1 MNRIRFIFKYPLK
14 KLKITRTDAYNVE
27 IPIEINEEKDS
38 SWILYKFCPIDYIQK
53 NLLKYKVFSTLKGI
67 TEDKIIF
74 KSFQIC
80 STIHIRG
87 IFITNKN
94 IELNKIPKEISF
106 SSAGI
111 KPDLNMYYIDLA
123 ENKEIKS
130 KSNSI
135 KLSQNNSQNDINI
148 EENNK
153 NQNDS
158 NIIKSI
164 KSTISND
171 NKSSQGN
178 KLYLLDNENSK
189 VNSSIIKNLAY
200 ISKTTKNMNKRAS
213 FSNKKEIC
221 PKIPLYPDPIL
232 SLNYIIGYTSIN
244 CPYLKYNSFG
254 DYELNS
260 KIDKDTRI
268 NQTKKFFYFCSGS
281 NIIKYDPYTKAQKI
295 FTGHSKS
302 ISNFIIGCK
311 GEIIFSGEEGPNPII
326 RIWKVEDYSCINM
339 FTTPL
344 DELKS
349 LSESLSSKYLCVS
362 GKEQIKELIIIFKI
376 ENLNNIN
383 ILCKKNVNYGINCI
397 KFVPY
402 SDDILI
408 SCGYENIKF
417 YRIKNNSIY
426 EKSVVMDKFAK
437 NNNFLCID
445 FNKSI
450 FGDNFTDKGKTFI
463 GSSFGQ
469 IIQISNQAQ
478 ELESIYLVD
487 NSPILN
493 ICINEIF
500 SVTGS
505 EGGLCRVWQ
514 VDFKEFVMEA
524 KHDSGVC
531 SVDISY
537 DSMDVLIGTLNGSIG
552 TLNLNTKNYNTLVRS
567 PNGNIKILFVHPSN
581 NFIFTVE
588 NRGNSDNLKIWDM
601 LIKDEI
607 FEINSEGDLIS
618 CVSADMSKNFITG
631 FNSGIIKIFDFEKNK
646 LIYQSK
652 PFKSSVENIIFV
664 QDFKLFIAMS
674 NLGNLSIHDCSKNFT
689 QIKVINNERQC
700 LYPDISLSIDQHYFA
715 IIGPESKYIL
725 VRNSETFDLKNEIDI
740 NKNKSE
746 LNIAKKICLVYKNLL
761 GAALVDCSIR
771 FYSLAKYEGIFIKE
785 IKDIHIKEINKF
797 ICSKNYNYFITS
809 GEEGLIKVWD
819 MKMLFNNYK
828 SYHQYIGHSNPVNG
842 LVLVDSKGI
851 VLSSSKNNGIY
862 FWNFLGNITN
872 YNDEIIKFLE
882 NLDDPMYVNNLNKNK
897 RTKSLNKFNINYNKE
912 NKKYDVLTEDVRSL
926 HMQKQYFA
934 ENQDNKYI
942 FNVIEQA
949 KLNNNTNNMDNIK
962 VDDFNQGFKVLPKY
976 PIKDEEE
983 KVIINYDYKYEKS
996 KIKDIKDRLLFSTKN
1011 LSIEKEESL
1020 TKENEK
1026 DFLNEKKGLGL
1037 EFCIGLSLNSMN
1049 NIIFNKN
1056 SNWFAFTVNNKIII
1070 ENLKGERKQR
1080 IINSS
1085 KDEISCLIL
1094 SYDEKYILAGIGKK
1108 NRENYANIYIIETD
1122 NFSLIKQINF
1132 HPKGIQYISLSKDN
1146 KYLIS
1151 LGTKEE
1157 NSLCVW
1163 DFNTFNLIDMKT
1175 IKYNYFYSIIEDNEN
1190 KLKFITCSFDT
1201 ISFWELNEENKL
1213 ENIDI
1218 TLAEILV
1225 NIEPKNN
1232 EEFIT
1237 GMNIN
1242 KDNNYIILS
1251 TNKGNI
1257 LILNNH
1263 QKILINKFLICNYP
1277 LTKILFS
1284 ESYFIVGGD
1293 GPILYIWKII
1303 NENEFLNLL
1312 ENQVPNI
1319 INIDKS
1325 INSIFIS
1332 DLDNDCIFSTGN
1344 NDIYYLDL
1352 NENKAIKLSSSHGDV
1367 DINGIYLDNNDT
1379 NIYTIGKEECIRC
1392 WTNNTFDQKYMVV
1405 KKNQKP
1411 NKFIYNYKNNILI
1424 TQYENS
1430 YLTAFNTKNLKSL
1443 GKIYIPNEDI
1453 SEFTFI
1459 FDNNNLILI
1468 TFQINI
1474 YIISIKNYKPL
1485 SMMYCLLDIPKKSKN
1500 FPSDQK
1506 CINIKCSNIGTDKT
1520 YCAFTFSDGTICIYY
1535 MERNQGKIL
1544 YNLTDNFNIILLHS
1558 KYYNDENSQEL
1569 YYNLTN
1575 FRSEYKT
1582 ESIFSKQYDDVIICY
1597 HELLK
1602 AIVVRNFVKKSN
1614 IKIINL
1620 KYYPY
1625 CMSIND
1631 NGKFMAIGTK
1641 AGFISFIDI
1650 EEKDFYNND
1659 NYEPISY
1666 FTHYDKVQY
1675 LSFSNDSKKLISSSK
1690 NEILVSNIDF

>member
-1 MNRIRFIFKYPLK
+1 M
-14 KLKITRTDAYNVE
+14 
-27 IPIEINEEKDS
+27 
-38 SWILYKFCPIDYIQK
+38 
-53 NLLKYKVFSTLKGI
+53 
-67 TEDKIIF
+67 
-74 KSFQIC
+74 
-80 STIHIRG
+80 
-87 IFITNKN
+87 
-94 IELNKIPKEISF
+94 
-106 SSAGI
+106 
-111 KPDLNMYYIDLA
+111 
-123 ENKEIKS
+123 
-130 KSNSI
+130 
-135 KLSQNNSQNDINI
+135 
-148 EENNK
+148 
-153 NQNDS
+153 
-158 NIIKSI
+158 
-164 KSTISND
+164 
-171 NKSSQGN
+171 
-178 KLYLLDNENSK
+178 
-189 VNSSIIKNLAY
+189 
-200 ISKTTKNMNKRAS
+200 
-213 FSNKKEIC
+213 
-221 PKIPLYPDPIL
+221 
-232 SLNYIIGYTSIN
+232 
-244 CPYLKYNSFG
+244 
-254 DYELNS
+254 
-260 KIDKDTRI
+260 
-268 NQTKKFFYFCSGS
+268 
-281 NIIKYDPYTKAQKI
+281 
-295 FTGHSKS
+295 
-302 ISNFIIGCK
+302 
-311 GEIIFSGEEGPNPII
+311 
-326 RIWKVEDYSCINM
+326 
-339 FTTPL
+339 
-344 DELKS
+344 
-349 LSESLSSKYLCVS
+349 
-362 GKEQIKELIIIFKI
+362 
-376 ENLNNIN
+376 NNIN

-463 GSSFGQ
+463 GSSLGQ

-689 QIKVINNERQC
+689 QIKVINNEKQC

-715 IIGPESKYIL
+715 IIGSESKYIL

-797 ICSKNYNYFITS
+797 ICSKNYSYFITS
-809 GEEGLIKVWD
+809 DEEGLIKVLD
-819 MKMLFNNYK
+819 MKALINNYK

-996 KIKDIKDRLLFSTKN
+996 KIKDIKDRLLFSAKN

-1049 NIIFNKN
+1049 NIIFIKN
-1056 SNWFAFTVNNKIII
+1056 SNCFAFIVNNKVIM
-1070 ENLKGERKQR
+1070 ENL
-1080 IINSS
+1080 
-1085 KDEISCLIL
+1085 
-1094 SYDEKYILAGIGKK
+1094 
-1108 NRENYANIYIIETD
+1108 
-1122 NFSLIKQINF
+1122 
-1132 HPKGIQYISLSKDN
+1132 
-1146 KYLIS
+1146 
-1151 LGTKEE
+1151 
-1157 NSLCVW
+1157 
-1163 DFNTFNLIDMKT
+1163 
-1175 IKYNYFYSIIEDNEN
+1175 
-1190 KLKFITCSFDT
+1190 
-1201 ISFWELNEENKL
+1201 
-1213 ENIDI
+1213 
-1218 TLAEILV
+1218 
-1225 NIEPKNN
+1225 
-1232 EEFIT
+1232 
-1237 GMNIN
+1237 
-1242 KDNNYIILS
+1242 
-1251 TNKGNI
+1251 
-1257 LILNNH
+1257 
-1263 QKILINKFLICNYP
+1263 
-1277 LTKILFS
+1277 
-1284 ESYFIVGGD
+1284 
-1293 GPILYIWKII
+1293 
-1303 NENEFLNLL
+1303 
-1312 ENQVPNI
+1312 
-1319 INIDKS
+1319 
-1325 INSIFIS
+1325 
-1332 DLDNDCIFSTGN
+1332 
-1344 NDIYYLDL
+1344 
-1352 NENKAIKLSSSHGDV
+1352 
-1367 DINGIYLDNNDT
+1367 
-1379 NIYTIGKEECIRC
+1379 
-1392 WTNNTFDQKYMVV
+1392 
-1405 KKNQKP
+1405 
-1411 NKFIYNYKNNILI
+1411 
-1424 TQYENS
+1424 
-1430 YLTAFNTKNLKSL
+1430 
-1443 GKIYIPNEDI
+1443 
-1453 SEFTFI
+1453 
-1459 FDNNNLILI
+1459 
-1468 TFQINI
+1468 
-1474 YIISIKNYKPL
+1474 
-1485 SMMYCLLDIPKKSKN
+1485 
-1500 FPSDQK
+1500 
-1506 CINIKCSNIGTDKT
+1506 
-1520 YCAFTFSDGTICIYY
+1520 
-1535 MERNQGKIL
+1535 
-1544 YNLTDNFNIILLHS
+1544 
-1558 KYYNDENSQEL
+1558 
-1569 YYNLTN
+1569 
-1575 FRSEYKT
+1575 
-1582 ESIFSKQYDDVIICY
+1582 
-1597 HELLK
+1597 
-1602 AIVVRNFVKKSN
+1602 
-1614 IKIINL
+1614 
-1620 KYYPY
+1620 
-1625 CMSIND
+1625 
-1631 NGKFMAIGTK
+1631 
-1641 AGFISFIDI
+1641 
-1650 EEKDFYNND
+1650 
-1659 NYEPISY
+1659 
-1666 FTHYDKVQY
+1666 
-1675 LSFSNDSKKLISSSK
+1675 
-1690 NEILVSNIDF
+1690 